1 MSKGQGRIG
10 PAPVRVLATAYV
22 TGVVAAALLLGWAG
36 LAWGKDPQWS
46 TVVVLTGLGIVGA
59 SLREREIR
67 QHVDVSFT
75 TVVMAAALVLV
86 GPLGATIVGAVT
98 YLADLRRQRWRTRAF
113 NTSMTACMGAI
124 GGFAYE
130 WCDGLSPPNSATA
143 PWDIVAWVAV
153 PMLVGYVAMAVL
165 NALLIGIMGHLVQG
179 GSVVSGTLDILRI
192 MWPGYLL
199 HALLGLLLVILWEP
213 ADVGAFSAVLIL
225 GPLLLAQWALSRDAA
240 ERRAHFRTVSTLMG
254 ALEVAN
260 PYSVGHSGRVAAL
273 CRRMAPD
280 LGLTGEDVDTAYYA
294 ALLHDLGLVATAPRM
309 PRGPGQI
316 ELSYL
321 AAIVE
326 HPESGRQMLEGIDFL
341 APALPGILH
350 HHERWDGRGYP
361 AGLAGAEIPLLARAI
376 AVADA
381 FDSLT
386 TARSYRAA
394 LDAGEAI
401 ARLRD
406 RAGTHLDPSVVQALD
421 DSLQREVWEPTVIA
435 QDVLD
440 RAGDVYDHDDPE
452 VGDHYAAW
460 QPDVDEAW
468 S

>member
-1 MSKGQGRIG
+1 M
-10 PAPVRVLATAYV
+10 LATAYV
-22 TGVVAAALLLGWAG
+22 TWVAAAALVLGWAG

-86 GPLGATIVGAVT
+86 GPGGAAIVGGVS

-130 WCDGLSPPNSATA
+130 WCDGLSPLNSATA

-199 HALLGLLLVILWEP
+199 HALLGLLLVVLWEP
-213 ADVGAFSAVLIL
+213 ADVGAFSAMLIL

-260 PYSVGHSGRVAAL
+260 PYAVGHSSRVAAL

-280 LGLTGEDVDTAYYA
+280 LGLTGEDVDVVYYA
-294 ALLHDLGLVATAPRM
+294 AQLHDLGLVATAPRL

-316 ELSYL
+316 ELSSL

-326 HPESGRQMLEGIDFL
+326 HPEAGQRMLEGIDFL
-341 APALPGILH
+341 GPALPGILH

-361 AGLAGAEIPLLARAI
+361 AGLAGEDIPLLARVI

-386 TARSYRAA
+386 TTRSYRAA
-394 LDAGEAI
+394 LEADE
-401 ARLRD
+401 AMVRLWS
-406 RAGTHLDPSVVQALD
+406 RAGTHLDPAVVQALGL
-421 DSLQREVWEPTVIA
+421 SLQRETWEPTVIDDEA
-435 QDVLD
+435 LARV
-440 RAGDVYDHDDPE
+440 GDVYDHDDPE
-452 VGDHYAAW
+452 VSDDYAAW
-460 QPDVDEAW
+460 QPEIDEAR